1 MIKIRCSTLFDITP
15 TGVDNHNRTVAWPYV
30 TRTGLSI
37 TNQGDLLRARN
48 QQRNFDTI
56 IQVVSM
62 RTQPLNISDVE
73 VLEDQDPGAWGF
85 GIIAQSAKV
94 WTFTFDIES
103 PGIWAN
109 NNDELYWLRSDSQGV
124 PMILNLTET
133 VVTEPWINSVGPIIT
148 NLVYTPES
156 DK

>member
-1 MIKIRCSTLFDITP
+1 MKIRCSTLFDITP
-15 TGVDNHNRTVAWPYV
+15 TGVDNHNRTVVWPYV

-62 RTQPLNISDVE
+62 RTQPLNISAVE
-73 VLEDQDPGAWGF
+73 ILEDQDPGAWGF
-85 GIIAQSAKV
+85 GIIAQPAKV
-94 WTFTFDIES
+94 WTFTFEVES
-103 PGIWAN
+103 AGMWDN
-109 NNDELYWLRSDSQGV
+109 LGDQLYWLRSDTQGV

-133 VVTEPWINSVGPIIT
+133 VVTEPWINSTGPMIT
-148 NLVYTPES
+148 NLVYTLET

>member
-1 MIKIRCSTLFDITP
+1 MKKIRCSTLFDITD
-15 TGVDNHNRTVAWPYV
+15 TGVDNHNRTVVWPYV

-56 IQVVSM
+56 IQVASM
-62 RTQPLNISDVE
+62 RTQPLNISKPE
-73 VLEDQDPGAWGF
+73 LLKDQDPADWGF
-85 GIIAQSAKV
+85 GIIAQLAQV
-94 WTFTFDIES
+94 WTFTFDIEIN
-103 PGIWAN
+103 GVWQRED
-109 NNDELYWLRSDSQGV
+109 DELYWLRSDSQGV

-133 VVTEPWINSVGPIIT
+133 VITEPWINSVGPLIA
-148 NLVYTPES
+148 NVVYSMES